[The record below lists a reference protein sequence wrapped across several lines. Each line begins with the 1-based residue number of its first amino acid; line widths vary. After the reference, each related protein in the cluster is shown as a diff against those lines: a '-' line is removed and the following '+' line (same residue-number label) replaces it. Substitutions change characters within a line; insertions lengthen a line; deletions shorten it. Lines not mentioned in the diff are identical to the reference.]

1 MKGIGNNPAIDAY
14 QRMAVS
20 SVSNVRAPERVEPG
34 TPQQAPTRAA
44 EVRISAEA
52 RELAVSQAEG
62 GFDVQKVQALKTKIN
77 DGSFQINPQLVAERL
92 LDRSG

>member
-20 SVSNVRAPERVEPG
+20 SVGNVRPPERVESG
-34 TPQQAPTRAA
+34 TPQQAPSRAA

-52 RELAVSQAEG
+52 RELAASQVEG
-62 GFDVQKVQALKTKIN
+62 GFDVQKVQALKAKIA
-77 DGSFQINPQLVAERL
+77 DGSYSINPQLVAERL
-92 LDRSG
+92 LERSG

>member
-1 MKGIGNNPAIDAY
+1 MKGVGNNPAIDAY
-14 QRMAVS
+14 QRMAVP
-20 SVSNVRAPERVEPG
+20 SVGNVRAPERLETG
-34 TPQQAPTRAA
+34 TQQAPSRAA

-62 GFDVQKVQALKTKIN
+62 GFDVQKVQALKDRIS